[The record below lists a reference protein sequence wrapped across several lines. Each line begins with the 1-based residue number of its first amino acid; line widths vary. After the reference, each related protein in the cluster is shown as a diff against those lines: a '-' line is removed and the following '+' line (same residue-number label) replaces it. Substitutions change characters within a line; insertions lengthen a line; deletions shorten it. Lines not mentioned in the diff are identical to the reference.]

1 MKNKLF
7 EEIKNKLLDLL
18 KEDQEMRKN
27 TNVSISE
34 INKFDKK
41 STEALKTIIKKIGW
55 PTISKVG
62 DAAAHAAWVI
72 SQHTKDENF
81 LTECMLLMREN
92 VNDISKKDLAYIED
106 RVSMLKNGYQIYG
119 TLVKSE
125 ELDGKMVT
133 EVLPVKNTEN
143 LNKLRYEMGLE
154 SLENQL
160 KRCEE
165 IYLKYLKDKKADQ

>member
-34 INKFDKK
+34 INEFDKK

-62 DAAAHAAWVI
+62 EDASHAACVI
-72 SQHTKDENF
+72 SQHTKDESF

-92 VNDISKKDLAYIED
+92 INDISKK
-106 RVSMLKNGYQIYG
+106 RF
-119 TLVKSE
+119 
-125 ELDGKMVT
+125 
-133 EVLPVKNTEN
+133 
-143 LNKLRYEMGLE
+143 
-154 SLENQL
+154 SL
-160 KRCEE
+160 
-165 IYLKYLKDKKADQ
+165 Y